1 MKMMRVPEAVE
12 ALGGKVPA
20 SRIYYGIKTG
30 RYRGV
35 RVGGVLVVDVE
46 TITDGADY
54 DKPGLCNRV
63 QLQRVLGLTRRQV
76 DNLIRSGDIVPVQ
89 KCGRKLYDAAKAR
102 AAIKKIMDGGAQRG
116 NIPGSTGRR

>member
-1 MKMMRVPEAVE
+1 MMRVPEAVE

-20 SRIYYGIKTG
+20 SRIYYGIRTG

-46 TITDGADY
+46 TITDAADY

-76 DNLIRSGDIVPVQ
+76 DNLISSGAIEPAA
-89 KCGRKLYDAAKAR
+89 CSGRKLYNAAAAR
-102 AAIKKIMDGGAQRG
+102 VAVKKIMRGGASGGHVQR
-116 NIPGSTGRR
+116 STGRR